1 MQKENGRDVNKNQAV
16 TLNLIQG
23 LPREVVTQRDN
34 NGVRGRF
41 QIKFGMTSLFNNGGF
56 TLIELLVVVL
66 IIGILAA
73 VALPQYQKAVWKAR
87 YTQAKIM
94 AKNIADAQEVYYLA
108 NGEYSMSL
116 EDLSI
121 EWPVTSYANNGY
133 TAIFPWGWCSLDI
146 LPNTKRYDIQCM
158 LKKNNEQYLRYVLG
172 FGQDTVFG
180 AGQARCVAHSTN
192 PNDLNYQLCVS
203 ETGDKTG
210 YVWGSAT
217 RGFRY

>member
-1 MQKENGRDVNKNQAV
+1 M
-16 TLNLIQG
+16 
-23 LPREVVTQRDN
+23 
-34 NGVRGRF
+34 
-41 QIKFGMTSLFNNGGF
+41 SLFSQGVTRMKKQSGLSGILNAKAF

-73 VALPQYQKAVWKAR
+73 VAVPQYQKAVWKAR

-121 EWPVTSYANNGY
+121 GLPVTSYINNGY
-133 TAIFPWGWCSLDI
+133 TAVFPWGWCSLDI
-146 LPNTKRYDIQCM
+146 MPSNKRYDVQCM
-158 LKKNNEQYLRYVLG
+158 LKKNNEQFLRYVLG
-172 FGQDTVFG
+172 FGQDTFLG
-180 AGQARCVAHSTN
+180 AGKANCIAHSTN

-210 YVWGSAT
+210 YVWGGST